1 MTNVEQVRAA
11 LAEFMQQTDY
21 TQKQIAD
28 ECGLSA
34 PLISQFMSDTYNGD
48 NQKVADT
55 LNKYLIV
62 AKDRLNHCNSDIF
75 YPELEN
81 TRTVTFAAHY
91 AHTNCE
97 MVLIRG
103 GFRSRQDNSS

>member
-1 MTNVEQVRAA
+1 MANVEQVRAA
-11 LAEFMQQTDY
+11 LAEFMQRADY

-34 PLISQFMSDTYNGD
+34 PLISQFVNGNYIGD
-48 NQKVADT
+48 NQKIADT
-55 LNKYLIV
+55 LNKYLII
-62 AKDRLNHCNSDIF
+62 ANDRLNCCNATVF

-81 TRTVTFAAHY
+81 TKRVTFAAHY

-97 MVLIRG
+97 MVLIINKAL
-103 GFRSRQDNSS
+103 QLLLNIC